1 MYSLRRVPRYD
12 LERYFMI
19 ANDARAMVYDT
30 LYKYEYDIPQE
41 LEDKIN
47 EEIIS
52 AAERMKFRC
61 KAELFPCDDKRAQD
75 VEFRRNIV
83 VYYHSLGYNC
93 YVTPCDGNF
102 VLVVEW

>member
-1 MYSLRRVPRYD
+1 
-12 LERYFMI
+12 MI
-19 ANDARAMVYDT
+19 ANDARTMVYDT

-47 EEIIS
+47 EEIIA
-52 AAERMKFRC
+52 AAECMKFRC
-61 KAELFPCDDKRAQD
+61 KVELFPYDDERVQD
-75 VEFRRNIV
+75 VEFRRSIV

-93 YVTPCDGNF
+93 YITPCNGHF